1 MPYDQSLERDSLKV
15 MAPGDLDMS
24 TKFWDVKGRDKSC
37 DAKQEKKTDRKGKIR
52 VHRRYW
58 MYSKHSRKY
67 KNFIPKAV
75 VKL

>member
-1 MPYDQSLERDSLKV
+1 

-24 TKFWDVKGRDKSC
+24 TKFGDVKGRDKSC
-37 DAKQEKKTDRKGKIR
+37 DAKQEKADRKGKIN
-52 VHRRYW
+52 VHRGYW